1 MLKMKMKA
9 VKAMNEHS
17 AMFDDINKWYHEGY
31 WKKKQVKNAVKKGK
45 ITEEEYREI
54 VGEDYA

>member
-1 MLKMKMKA
+1 M
-9 VKAMNEHS
+9 MNEHS

-45 ITEEEYREI
+45 ITEEEYKEI
-54 VGEDYA
+54 TGEDYA